1 MCRWAIDNSGL
12 FELKLL
18 RDQVLQAVLPQAP
31 PREATGSATNNL
43 GVVYFLVCLT
53 LGIVVPAMRRSRIL

>member
-1 MCRWAIDNSGL
+1 M
-12 FELKLL
+12 ELKQA
-18 RDQVLQAVLPQAP
+18 RDSVLAALFPEQLVKPSAA
-31 PREATGSATNNL
+31 GGATNNV